1 MLKDIGSIFPI
12 YTRYSAQNILPTDT
26 SRKYFSMCRELLYEI
41 ARQNSGNKVV
51 LLPAYTC
58 SSVILPFKTLGWKIY
73 YYAVSKNLR
82 ICKDSFEE
90 VVKRTSPS
98 IILVHPYFGMELNE
112 AEEELLLWAKRYVDC
127 EIILDN
133 TQCAYSSRKYDFVDY
148 YVASIRKWLPISE
161 GAFIEGKNIPLRAD
175 RENHLYNTVELDAMF
190 LRGLYFLTGN
200 EEVKEISRRLDAEAI
215 ELLDN
220 SPMEL
225 HRLGSHAVDGIMN
238 DDIEYNCSVRISN
251 YRYLYSHL
259 MHIESIRL
267 VIPDIQQL
275 ATPPLLFPF
284 YAQDL
289 VKMQRFLAQ
298 EHIYAQRLWRVSDEA
313 CLLTED
319 TKYIYNHLLVLFIDQ
334 RYSMEDMQR
343 IVNRIKQYE

>member
-12 YTRYSAQNILPTDT
+12 YTRYSAPNILPIDT
-26 SRKYFSMCRELLYEI
+26 SRRYFSMCREILYEI

-51 LLPAYTC
+51 LLPAYSC
-58 SSVILPFKTLGWKIY
+58 SSVILPFKTLGWKIDY
-73 YYAVSKNLR
+73 YNVSKNLR
-82 ICKDSFEE
+82 ICKDSFEN

-98 IILVHPYFGMELNE
+98 IILVHPYFGMELNR
-112 AEEELLLWAKRYVDC
+112 AEEDVLRWAKRYVNC
-127 EIILDN
+127 EIVLDN
-133 TQCAYSSRKYDFVDY
+133 TQCAYSHKKYEFVDY

-161 GAFIEGKNIPLRAD
+161 GAFIEGKTIPLKAN
-175 RENHLYNTVELDAMF
+175 RENYLYNTVELDAMF
-190 LRGLYFLTGN
+190 LRGVYFQTWN

-238 DDIEYNCSVRISN
+238 DDMEYNCSVRISN

-259 MHIESIRL
+259 STIDSFRL
-267 VIPDIQQL
+267 VMPNIQEL
-275 ATPPLLFPF
+275 TTAPLVFPF

-289 VKMQRFLAQ
+289 AKMQRFLAQ
-298 EHIYAQRLWRVSDEA
+298 EYIYAQRLWRVSDEA